1 MYKEGVRMVCHE
13 NEDGSLTCYYPFYY
27 PDGTVICVPRWSN
40 LLEGILLAA
49 LISYLQVV
57 RLR

>member
-1 MYKEGVRMVCHE
+1 MVCHE
-13 NEDGSLTCYYPFYY
+13 NEDGSLTCYYPFQVCTYY

-40 LLEGILLAA
+40 LLGGILLAA
-49 LISYLQVV
+49 LISYLLVV